1 MATRRRRPI
10 SPAIKSA
17 EIMAAV
23 PQVVGHRLA
32 RMAAARFPL
41 EERDRKEFIRMAAEK
56 PLAFMETWQAM
67 AAGMLGL
74 NRALFTSL
82 FGGRPHPTQMR
93 LFDRMLDPI
102 HRKVTSNARRLRKTK
117 LR

>member
-1 MATRRRRPI
+1 ML
-10 SPAIKSA
+10 
-17 EIMAAV
+17 AV
-23 PQVVGHRLA
+23 PQVVSHRLA
-32 RMAAARFPL
+32 RMATARFPP

-56 PLAFMETWQAM
+56 PQAFVQAWQAM
-67 AAGMLGL
+67 AAGMLGV
-74 NRALFTSL
+74 NRALLTAL
-82 FGGRPHPTQMR
+82 FGGRPHPIQTR